1 MSKRQIN
8 NLLIIESMFMAG
20 LLIAIGVD
28 SGYWV
33 LTMIGFIWNCIVLTA
48 NCTVAEHMESKQN
61 NNHIRINAVIL
72 EQKERES
79 NG

>member
-1 MSKRQIN
+1 M
-8 NLLIIESMFMAG
+8 NLHNILILESMCVAG
-20 LLIAIGVD
+20 LLISTG
-28 SGYWV
+28 SGLLAMV
-33 LTMIGFIWNCIVLTA
+33 GIAWNAIVLVA
-48 NCTVAEHMESKQN
+48 NCTVAEHRESKQN